1 MRRPLAVVALPA
13 MKRTI
18 LFGLALSGALAAH
31 AQVLPFNESGV
42 TMGHHHLLV
51 PDVDAQKKIWV
62 DALGGQPSGNG
73 PLTFVKFPGVF
84 VILTSGKGTEGT
96 KGSVIDHIAFN
107 VKDLKSTRAKLA
119 AAGAAIS
126 NESDARFDALLPGGI
141 DVHFFADAALTTP
154 IAHRAIAFVST
165 DPDAERAWWEKV
177 LGAKTA
183 KEGELTVSTIPGAR
197 LLFSKAD
204 AAPASTRGRSL
215 DHTGVGV
222 KNVDEFCTRVA
233 AQGVVCER
241 LFNGAAAMIT
251 DPAGVAIEVN
261 AGLESR

>member
-1 MRRPLAVVALPA
+1 MQ
-13 MKRTI
+13 RTI
-18 LFGLALSGALAAH
+18 LLGLALFGAFTAR
-31 AQVLPFNESGV
+31 AQVLPFNEAGV
-42 TMGHHHLLV
+42 TMGHHHV
-51 PDVDAQKKIWV
+51 MVADVDAQKKIWV
-62 DALGGQPSGNG
+62 DALGGEPSGNG
-73 PLTFVKFPGVF
+73 PLQFVKFPGVF
-84 VILTSGKGTEGT
+84 VILTPGKGTEGT

-107 VKDLKSTRAKLA
+107 VKDLKATRAKLA

-141 DVHFFADAALTTP
+141 DVHFFADASLATP

-165 DPDAERAWWEKV
+165 NPEAERAWWEKV

-183 KEGELTVSTIPGAR
+183 KESELVVSTIPGAR

-204 AAPASTRGRSL
+204 SARATTRGRSL
-215 DHTGVGV
+215 DHTGIGV
-222 KNVDEFCTRVA
+222 KDVAAFCDRVA
-233 AQGVVCER
+233 AQGVVCEK

>member
-1 MRRPLAVVALPA
+1 MQ
-13 MKRTI
+13 RTI
-18 LFGLALSGALAAH
+18 LLGLALVGAFSAR
-31 AQVLPFNESGV
+31 AQVLPFNEAGV

-62 DALGGQPSGNG
+62 DALGGEPSGTG
-73 PLTFVKFPGVF
+73 PLLFVKFPGIF
-84 VILTSGKGTEGT
+84 VILTPGKGTEGT
-96 KGSVIDHIAFN
+96 KGSAIDHIAFN
-107 VKDLKSTRAKLA
+107 VKDLQSARAKLA

-141 DVHFFADAALTTP
+141 DVHFFADAALATP
-154 IAHRAIAFVST
+154 IAHRAIAFAST
-165 DPDAERAWWEKV
+165 DPEGERAWWEKV

-183 KEGELTVSTIPGAR
+183 TETQLTVSTIPGAR
-197 LLFSKAD
+197 LLFTKAD
-204 AAPASTRGRSL
+204 SAPASTRGRSL
-215 DHTGVGV
+215 DHTGIGV
-222 KNVDEFCTRVA
+222 QDVTAFCDRVA
-233 AQGVVCER
+233 AQGVVCEK

>member
-1 MRRPLAVVALPA
+1 MKRAILLALTLCVALTA
-13 MKRTI
+13 D
-18 LFGLALSGALAAH
+18 
-31 AQVLPFNESGV
+31 AQVLPFNEAGV

-51 PDVDAQKKIWV
+51 PDVDAQKKIWI

-73 PLTFVKFPGVF
+73 PLLFVKFPGVF

-107 VKDLKSTRAKLA
+107 VKDLKSTRTKLA

-141 DVHFFADAALTTP
+141 DVHFFADAALATP

-165 DPDAERAWWEKV
+165 DPEAERAWWEKV
-177 LGAKTA
+177 LGAKTT

-197 LLFSKAD
+197 LLFTKAD

-215 DHTGVGV
+215 DHTGIGV
-222 KNVDEFCTRVA
+222 KDVGEFCNRVA

>member
-1 MRRPLAVVALPA
+1 
-13 MKRTI
+13 MKRTM
-18 LFGLALSGALAAH
+18 LLGLAFLGVSTAH
-31 AQVLPFNESGV
+31 AQVLPFNEAGV
-42 TMGHHHLLV
+42 TMGHHHVMV

-73 PLTFVKFPGVF
+73 PLQFVKFPGIF
-84 VILTSGKGTEGT
+84 IILTPGKGTEGT

-107 VKDLKSTRAKLA
+107 VKDLKGTRAKLA

-141 DVHFFADAALTTP
+141 DAHFFADASLPTP
-154 IAHRAIAFVST
+154 IANRAIAFVST
-165 DPDAERAWWEKV
+165 DPEAERAWWEKV

-183 KEGELTVSTIPGAR
+183 TESQLVVSTIPGAR

-204 AAPASTRGRSL
+204 TAPASSRGRSL
-215 DHTGVGV
+215 DHTGIGV
-222 KNVDEFCTRVA
+222 KDVGAFCDRVA
-233 AQGVVCER
+233 ALGVMCEK